1 MVNKKARTKAAQ
13 HPHPA
18 GKAKAND
25 SNGFAIQFLG
35 KEVCCLADGINGAR
49 INPIIRQLTHL
60 GSKHSHATLRECMS
74 ETHQARLLHSEM
86 MNSMDQNDPW
96 RLGDTLRHVET
107 GSYTAR
113 RSVQTQNCFM
123 RL

>member
-18 GKAKAND
+18 GKAKAHD

-35 KEVCCLADGINGAR
+35 QEVCCLADGINGAR

-60 GSKHSHATLRECMS
+60 GSKHSHTTLRECMS
-74 ETHQARLLHSEM
+74 ETHQARLLHPEM
-86 MNSMDQNDPW
+86 LTATDHNEPCLMC
-96 RLGDTLRHVET
+96 DTLM
-107 GSYTAR
+107 
-113 RSVQTQNCFM
+113 Q
-123 RL
+123 